1 MSKRLKIILVIAAIP
16 AVAVGWWLGSPLFI
30 DRTVD
35 EAFPI
40 AAPLAAADT
49 TTTTAVDVAMDET
62 AMESDDMTD
71 EAMVE
76 GPSVLSIGNFRDAD
90 ASHKASGTATI
101 YELEDGTRV
110 LRFEDF
116 QVTNGPDLRV
126 LLVPATD
133 PQNRDDI
140 AGFLELAPL
149 TGNIGSQNYELPDDV
164 DLSLYGSVV
173 IYCTP
178 FHVIFGV
185 ATLES

>member
-1 MSKRLKIILVIAAIP
+1 MRKRLKVI
-16 AVAVGWWLGSPLFI
+16 VAVLSVPALALGWWLGSPLFI

-35 EAFPI
+35 EAFPVAI
-40 AAPLAAADT
+40 PLAAADT
-49 TTTTAVDVAMDET
+49 TTTAVEEEP
-62 AMESDDMTD
+62 AMESEDMVDETMDD
-71 EAMVE
+71 
-76 GPSVLSIGNFRDAD
+76 GPSVLSSGTFRDAD
-90 ASHKASGTATI
+90 SSHRASGTATF
-101 YELEDGTRV
+101 YQLEDGTRI

-126 LLVPATD
+126 LLVPAAD
-133 PQNRDDI
+133 PQSREDV
-140 AGFLELAPL
+140 AGYLELAPL
-149 TGNIGSQNYELPDDV
+149 TGNVGNQNYVIPDDV